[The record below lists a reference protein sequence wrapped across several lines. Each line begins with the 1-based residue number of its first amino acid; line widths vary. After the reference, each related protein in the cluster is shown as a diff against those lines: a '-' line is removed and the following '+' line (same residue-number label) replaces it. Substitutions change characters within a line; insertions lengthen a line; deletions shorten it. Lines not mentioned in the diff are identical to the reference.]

1 MLLVDDSIVRGTTSR
16 EIVILAKEAGARR
29 VFFASAAPRI
39 RHAHIYGI
47 DLASPSELL
56 AHNRTDDEIAAH
68 IGAEKVIFQELD
80 DLIDACRQAQ
90 AAPHGHCI
98 KESQQ
103 FEVGVFNGNYITP
116 VPQGYFAHLE
126 RIRGESKKI
135 KVIESAREA
144 VAAGVAKKDELRMA
158 TNGAEVTDDGEI
170 VPSNRSKADTSS
182 TVNGD
187 HLPLLKGKRRRSIEE
202 EDEKPK
208 RVMDISMHN
217 QHDFE
222 AED

>member
-29 VFFASAAPRI
+29 VFFASAAARI

-90 AAPHGHCI
+90 AAPHGHYI

-135 KVIESAREA
+135 KVIEGAREA
-144 VAAGVAKKDELRMA
+144 VAAGAAKKDELRMA

-170 VPSNRSKADTSS
+170 VPSNRSNADNSL

-202 EDEKPK
+202 QDEKPK

>member
-39 RHAHIYGI
+39 RHPHIYGI

-80 DLIDACRQAQ
+80 DLIDACRQA
-90 AAPHGHCI
+90 APQKSDI
-98 KESQQ
+98 KDSQQ
-103 FEVGVFNGNYITP
+103 FEIGVFNGDYITP
-116 VPQGYFAHLE
+116 VPPGYFAHLE
-126 RIRGESKKI
+126 RIRGESKKM

-144 VAAGVAKKDELRMA
+144 VAKGAANTEELRIA
-158 TNGAEVTDDGEI
+158 TNGAEVTSDGEV
-170 VPSNRSKADTSS
+170 VPSSGSNAENSS
-182 TVNGD
+182 MVIRD
-187 HLPLLKGKRRRSIEE
+187 DLPPVLNGKRRRTLE
-202 EDEKPK
+202 EDEKP
-208 RVMDISMHN
+208 RRMMDISMHN